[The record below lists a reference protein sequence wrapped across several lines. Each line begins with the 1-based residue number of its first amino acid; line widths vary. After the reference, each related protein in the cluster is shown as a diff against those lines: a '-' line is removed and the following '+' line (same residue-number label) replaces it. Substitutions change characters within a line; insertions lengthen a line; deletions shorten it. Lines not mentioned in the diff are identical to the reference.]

1 MDNNVTISTCNSTPI
16 SYGGFI
22 VTIPLGILIL
32 QYISYALSLAA
43 RSVIQ
48 KMCNYRGNES
58 QLYRFN
64 VSYMNFLFAEVKQL
78 VKDRR
83 DLLERDASVAEVIKI
98 ILGWLIY
105 NGVLGLGIF
114 FTPIVIAASSYAS
127 IIEPLS
133 HSNSITNTTNSN
145 IQVLWQTNHGECF
158 STETLLYHQA
168 NSGMVLN
175 IWMVSVFGML
185 ATVLFVA
192 SVLAGQR
199 VKQNTMFP
207 PQLHDL
213 LLVSPV
219 TGHRDAAPLFGPK
232 STLLVENID
241 GRPFITVDQK
251 IVVAVDREQART
263 LCDFM
268 TSVADDNWSDQLI
281 SEKLLVA
288 YKLGGDSQA

>member
-1 MDNNVTISTCNSTPI
+1 MDNNVTISTCTSTPV

-32 QYISYALSLAA
+32 QYISYAISLAA
-43 RSVIQ
+43 RPVIQ

-64 VSYMNFLFAEVKQL
+64 ISYMNFLFAEVKQL

-83 DLLERDASVAEVIKI
+83 DLLERGASVAEVIKMT
-98 ILGWLIY
+98 LGWLIY
-105 NGVLGLGIF
+105 NGVLGLSIF
-114 FTPIVIAASSYAS
+114 FTPIVIAASAYAS
-127 IIEPLS
+127 IIEPLGQS
-133 HSNSITNTTNSN
+133 DSITNTTNSS
-145 IQVLWQTNHGECF
+145 IQVLWQTNHGECV
-158 STETLLYHQA
+158 STEPLLYHQA
-168 NSGMVLN
+168 NSGIVLN
-175 IWMVSVFGML
+175 IWMVSVFTML
-185 ATVLFVA
+185 ATALFVA
-192 SVLAGQR
+192 SVLVGQR

-207 PQLHDL
+207 LQLHDL

-219 TGHRDAAPLFGPK
+219 TGHRDAAPPFGPK
-232 STLLVENID
+232 SALLVENID

>member
-1 MDNNVTISTCNSTPI
+1 
-16 SYGGFI
+16 
-22 VTIPLGILIL
+22 
-32 QYISYALSLAA
+32 
-43 RSVIQ
+43 
-48 KMCNYRGNES
+48 
-58 QLYRFN
+58 
-64 VSYMNFLFAEVKQL
+64 MNFLFAEVKQL

-83 DLLERDASVAEVIKI
+83 DLIERGASIAEVIKML
-98 ILGWLIY
+98 LGWLIY

-114 FTPIVIAASSYAS
+114 FTPIVIAVSSYAS
-127 IIEPLS
+127 IIEPLGQS
-133 HSNSITNTTNSN
+133 DSITNTTNSN
-145 IQVLWQTNHGECF
+145 IQVLWQTNQGECV
-158 STETLLYHQA
+158 SIESLIYHQA

-185 ATVLFVA
+185 ATVQIIT
-192 SVLAGQR
+192 SVLVGQR
-199 VKQNTMFP
+199 VKQNTTFP

-219 TGHRDAAPLFGPK
+219 TGHRDAAPLFGQK
-232 STLLVENID
+232 SALLVENID